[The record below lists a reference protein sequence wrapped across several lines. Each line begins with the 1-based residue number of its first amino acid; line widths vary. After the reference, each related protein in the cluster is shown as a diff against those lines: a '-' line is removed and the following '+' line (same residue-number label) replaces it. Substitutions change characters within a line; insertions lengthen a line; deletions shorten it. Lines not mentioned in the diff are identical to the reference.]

1 MDNDDARRSLA
12 GLAGHAARELLTKQP
27 HWGDAILCDG
37 LLCAA
42 EALNDDAPAQ
52 AAEQWF
58 AAKLAAGPSLSG
70 WFWFW
75 AAEALP
81 ALNLH
86 LRTGKGEY
94 LDYARAIVNAFETK
108 ATHTPDG
115 AIVPHPPALEVWVDV
130 SYFTAPA
137 MALLGRL
144 TGDRSLLERA
154 LDQLIVHW
162 RNLADRAT
170 NLLWHVAYVDKK
182 THSPCLWARGNSW
195 FSIAAPSVIL
205 IVDSEGSRNRY
216 REKMDLVERALVGQL
231 NAVIA
236 LQDPSGLWHTVID
249 RTDSYL
255 ETSAAAGFADALGR
269 AVFGRCA
276 GLDLERARAA
286 HDRALAAIAA
296 KINDAGEF
304 TGVSQ
309 QTPPGDFAFYNS
321 IAVGTASFGTG
332 LCLSALS
339 GALAP
344 GRDPLDRESAR

>member
-1 MDNDDARRSLA
+1 MNKDDARRSLA
-12 GLAGHAARELLTKQP
+12 RLAGHASRELLTKQP

-37 LLCAA
+37 LLAAA
-42 EALNDDAPAQ
+42 EALNDDAPAK
-52 AAEQWF
+52 AVERWF
-58 AAKLAAGPSLSG
+58 APKLAAGPALAG

-86 LRTGKGEY
+86 LRTGRGEY
-94 LDYARAIVNAFETK
+94 LDYARAIVDAFETR
-108 ATHTPDG
+108 ATRTRDG

-130 SYFTAPA
+130 SHFTAPA

-144 TGDRSLLERA
+144 TADAPLIERA

-162 RNLADRAT
+162 RNLADPAT
-170 NLLWHVAYVDKK
+170 DLLWHVAYAEKN

-195 FSIAAPSVIL
+195 FSIAAPMVIS
-205 IVDSEGSRNRY
+205 IVESEGYHDRY
-216 REKMDLVERALVGQL
+216 REKTDLVQRALVRQL
-231 NAVIA
+231 CAVIA

-249 RTDSYL
+249 RPDSYL
-255 ETSAAAGFADALGR
+255 ETSAAAGFADALGM
-269 AVFGRCA
+269 AVTARYA
-276 GLDLERARAA
+276 GLDIERARAA
-286 HDRALAAIAA
+286 HESALAAIAA

-321 IAVGTASFGTG
+321 IEVGAAPFGTG

-339 GALAP
+339 HALAP
-344 GRDPLDRESAR
+344 DRGGHQ